1 MTTNLSLV
9 SLACAMLAAAP
20 SALFAQVR
28 IGPTIGFSLL
38 ERQDTSLTHGPL
50 VDEITVGRTVLV
62 GLTVEVPFTVHDH
75 LGFEVAIGP
84 YHNDVE
90 RSCINRVPEP
100 PCTPV
105 PFKSVSRAVLYGMQ
119 YLRTFGSRRWL
130 PYVSG
135 GIGVKTYAYEEDFEP
150 ENASPTLTVAAGA
163 GRNHR
168 HPIRFELRAVIVQDN
183 ALLLG
188 KTQVE
193 LQARATFLFSTGR

>member
-9 SLACAMLAAAP
+9 SLACAVLAAVP
-20 SALFAQVR
+20 GALFAQVR

-50 VDEITVGRTVLV
+50 VDEVTVGRTLLAGV
-62 GLTVEVPFTVHDH
+62 TVEVPFTVHDH
-75 LGFEVAIGP
+75 LGFEIAIGP
-84 YHNDVE
+84 YHDDVE
-90 RSCINRVPEP
+90 RSCINRAPEP

-119 YLRTFGSRRWL
+119 YLRTFGLRPWR
-130 PYVSG
+130 PYVAG
-135 GIGVKTYAYEEDFEP
+135 GIGVKAYAYEEEFEP
-150 ENASPTLTVAAGA
+150 ENVSPTLMVALGA
-163 GRNHR
+163 ERNRR
-168 HPIRFELRAVIVQDN
+168 HPVRFEVRTVIVQDN